1 MSDLIF
7 PTLDLFVYDLRNAL
21 NSTEAEKQQNQANFL
36 GKLPANIKLSDHNL
50 ETEYLELLPKQKYYD
65 FTTADKTLD
74 GYYYPVRLNDTYGLQ
89 IDCSINNQIEP
100 QTTNCFAL
108 LKAELEARLQGNTA
122 TIGQT
127 WMLSG
132 WLPKQSPKSYEQ
144 IAQSCYYSFQ
154 QASNWSQDLQGEG
167 NLFGGRIFELWRYQP
182 LTQENSHIIII
193 IFPNRESMYKAADLY
208 TDWIGLFSYRNKILW
223 AYSQSRFIKESL
235 VAYYQQAEANQRTI
249 SKQKPSRPSN
259 QTVESKLDAIQ
270 KYLENYTLDLP
281 KLNLQKQIIEI
292 NLFNYQTRLEI
303 ISQKVGTENHLE
315 FLEKFSQK
323 VQQKYLLQIT
333 KDYENME
340 LGLRL
345 LEASINAIRSQIE
358 LEKSQRDR
366 SFQNIVTI
374 VGAGTA
380 VTALIDF
387 EGKQCTAI
395 SKLMPLEINC
405 KEEPW
410 FNNVIIP
417 VGLIVIFGVIA
428 LFLKKILLRLNR

>member
-7 PTLDLFVYDLRNAL
+7 PTLDLFLYDLRDAL
-21 NSTEAEKQQNQANFL
+21 NSTEADKQQNQANFL
-36 GKLPANIKLSDHNL
+36 AKLPANIQLSDHDL
-50 ETEYLELLPKQKYYD
+50 ETEYLELLPKQKYHD

-89 IDCSINNQIEP
+89 IDCSVNNQTEP
-100 QTTNCFAL
+100 QATECFAF
-108 LKAELEARLQGNTA
+108 LKAEIEARLKGNTA

-132 WLPKQSPKSYEQ
+132 WLPEKSTTSYEE
-144 IAQSCYYSFQ
+144 IAQYCYQDFQ
-154 QASNWSQDLQGEG
+154 KAANWSQDLQGEG
-167 NLFGGRIFELWRYQP
+167 SLFGGKIFELWRYQP
-182 LTQENSHIIII
+182 LTQENRHIIII

-223 AYSQSRFIKESL
+223 AYSQSRLIKDSL
-235 VAYYQQAEANQRTI
+235 VDYYKQIEANQRTI
-249 SKQKPSRPSN
+249 SNPKSSHPSN
-259 QTVESKLDAIQ
+259 QTVGSKLDEIQ
-270 KYLENYTLDLP
+270 KSLGNYTLDLP
-281 KLNLQKQIIEI
+281 KLNFQKQIIEI

-303 ISQKVGTENHLE
+303 ISQKVGKDNHLE
-315 FLEKFSQK
+315 FLEKFSQR
-323 VQQKYLLQIT
+323 VEQKYLLQLT

-345 LEASINAIRSQIE
+345 LEASINALRSQIE
-358 LEKSQRDR
+358 LEKAQRDR

-387 EGKQCTAI
+387 EGKQCKAI
-395 SKLMPLEINC
+395 SELIPLEINC

-410 FNNVIIP
+410 LNSVIIP

-428 LFLKKILLRLNR
+428 FSIKKILFRLNR